1 MLVLGLAGLVSWLAG
16 CSTTGP
22 DVLEID
28 ASRYDEA
35 FDAAREAT
43 RSVGMPAVLTDRT
56 GGIIESRPRLG
67 GSVLEPWRV
76 DNSSSSQWAENTLHK
91 QRRRVRF
98 EFLPLDF
105 APGEVLPQK
114 DAGYKGFFETKLS
127 DALSGV
133 TRPQSAVVD
142 TSPAMGG
149 ASRQRPQ
156 TGSVRRP
163 VSQQG
168 RPIGLPAPKPP
179 RPYMSAAPRAQSA
192 RGRSHLSRGAPQS
205 SAGTDGAQAPF
216 GSSPRG
222 RRGLRL
228 RPVGAGG

>member
-43 RSVGMPAVLTDRT
+43 RSVGMPAILTDRT

-105 APGEVLPQK
+105 APGDPTGEETLVGAPLPGSDEEIARSVDLDTFDGTIEVRVWVWIEREQAADLRRSTWTRVGRNYSTNPL
-114 DAGYKGFFETKLS
+114 ETVRPDDGTTRS
-127 DALSGV
+127 SGRWTPIERDSAMERRLLADV
-133 TRPQSAVVD
+133 QSA
-142 TSPAMGG
+142 
-149 ASRQRPQ
+149 
-156 TGSVRRP
+156 
-163 VSQQG
+163 
-168 RPIGLPAPKPP
+168 I
-179 RPYMSAAPRAQSA
+179 
-192 RGRSHLSRGAPQS
+192 QS
-205 SAGTDGAQAPF
+205 S
-216 GSSPRG
+216 
-222 RRGLRL
+222 
-228 RPVGAGG
+228 